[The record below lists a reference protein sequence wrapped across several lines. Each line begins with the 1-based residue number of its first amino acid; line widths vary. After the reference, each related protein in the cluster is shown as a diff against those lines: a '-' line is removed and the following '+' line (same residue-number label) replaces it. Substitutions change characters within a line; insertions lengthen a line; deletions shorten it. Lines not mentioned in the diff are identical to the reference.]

1 MLIIGPITFLGILQ
15 GESVWTSILNFSTIN
30 YWLNHRGAWFIAM
43 LIPLYAITP
52 LHYLVC
58 NRTKTATTYNM
69 AVVLFLVVMAC
80 IKVDFSCVFAAKLFD
95 SIQFVTFRLPAF
107 FIGYMLAP
115 YAKEDKSVSLVW
127 MLIIPL
133 IVVAAMRFLHFG
145 YWPGFL
151 VLPLVVFS
159 CCILRHTGCV
169 ARKTLSFFGNA

>member
-1 MLIIGPITFLGILQ
+1 ML
-15 GESVWTSILNFSTIN
+15 LNINLSTIN
-30 YWLNHRGAWFIAM
+30 YWLNHRGTWFIAM

-52 LHYLVC
+52 LHYLEC
-58 NRTKTATTYNM
+58 NRTNAATTYNM

-95 SIQFVTFRLPAF
+95 NILFVTFRLPAL
-107 FIGYMLAP
+107 FIDNMLAP
-115 YAKEDKSVSLVW
+115 YAKEDKSASLVW

-133 IVVAAMRFLHFG
+133 IVVAAMRFLHLG

-159 CCILRHTGCV
+159 C
-169 ARKTLSFFGNA
+169 